1 MTEKRSE
8 YRRAHQKRGFAKLSA
23 AFSDRRE
30 PTNETVD
37 RSETELDQP
46 NQSSMSREQLDLAH
60 LDQPTSHIGAR
71 RLKRWL
77 NRAIIIVILL
87 IIVVLL
93 ILFKF

>member
-1 MTEKRSE
+1 MTEKRAE

-23 AFSDRRE
+23 AFSDHRE
-30 PTNETVD
+30 PTNETVE
-37 RSETELDQP
+37 RSEAEL
-46 NQSSMSREQLDLAH
+46 NQSSQPSMSREQPDVSH
-60 LDQPTSHIGAR
+60 LDQPSSHIGAR

-77 NRAIIIVILL
+77 NRAIVIVILL